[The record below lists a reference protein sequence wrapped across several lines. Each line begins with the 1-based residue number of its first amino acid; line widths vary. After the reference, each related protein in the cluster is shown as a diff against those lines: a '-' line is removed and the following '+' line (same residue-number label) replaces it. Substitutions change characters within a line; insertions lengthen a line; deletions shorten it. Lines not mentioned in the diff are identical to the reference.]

1 MPEPRGSGLLDANA
15 AKAGSED
22 PRLALTASLLR
33 RLLQAVAVVGF
44 LYFAVGELFLFAN
57 KRGSLVLG
65 AAAVILLL
73 LIPEWLR
80 RKGRVRAAAWTLV
93 LGGTLLAAVY
103 VFLSGGVRS
112 PGCLFQIVLIQ
123 EATLLLGRRG
133 ALAASLPTLALDLA
147 YVVAAA
153 LGERN
158 YATPGRRQWHQHIP
172 GPGDHVPQSEHAA
185 AVQHPL
191 DIRRAAGVVQEH
203 DPGSRVHR
211 QPRHPPHQQLQLRR
225 AAGEIPEHLPDPR
238 CVAGGQC
245 VGVIGDGD
253 ESNGGPD
260 ARNVVERLDDIDRKR
275 TRLKSSHL

>member
-57 KRGSLVLG
+57 KRGALVLG
-65 AAAVILLL
+65 VAAVILLL

-112 PGCLFQIVLIQ
+112 PGCLF
-123 EATLLLGRRG
+123 
-133 ALAASLPTLALDLA
+133 
-147 YVVAAA
+147 
-153 LGERN
+153 
-158 YATPGRRQWHQHIP
+158 
-172 GPGDHVPQSEHAA
+172 
-185 AVQHPL
+185 
-191 DIRRAAGVVQEH
+191 
-203 DPGSRVHR
+203 
-211 QPRHPPHQQLQLRR
+211 
-225 AAGEIPEHLPDPR
+225 
-238 CVAGGQC
+238 
-245 VGVIGDGD
+245 
-253 ESNGGPD
+253 
-260 ARNVVERLDDIDRKR
+260 
-275 TRLKSSHL
+275 KSY